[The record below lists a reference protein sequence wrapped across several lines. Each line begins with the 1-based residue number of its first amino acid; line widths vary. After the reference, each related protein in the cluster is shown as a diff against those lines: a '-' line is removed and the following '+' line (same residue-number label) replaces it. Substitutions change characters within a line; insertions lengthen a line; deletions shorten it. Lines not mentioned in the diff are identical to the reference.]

1 MNLTPPSPT
10 GGGPRTASQ
19 RSPASGGNN
28 GAQKPPTKEEL
39 DKFQKL
45 LKELEA
51 SKDKIEQLS
60 KSGGPMW
67 GNGVEGPGGLPFT
80 GAPPPGKSPNGSRK
94 TAKPAGAKAGGN
106 SPSAS
111 KPKPK
116 TKKVPK
122 KPPKMMAKSEPQPE
136 ERSEVKGHPPPE
148 EVKSSPVTKG
158 KRIVIEEIHS
168 SDDELTT
175 SPTPVEDTPPLK
187 EDSAETESPPPS
199 LVRVYRPC
207 GRVLRM
213 YCNTC
218 H

>member
-1 MNLTPPSPT
+1 M
-10 GGGPRTASQ
+10 
-19 RSPASGGNN
+19 
-28 GAQKPPTKEEL
+28 E
-39 DKFQKL
+39 KFQKL

-51 SKDKIEQLS
+51 SKEKIEQLS

-67 GNGVEGPGGLPFT
+67 GGMEGLGGLPFT
-80 GAPPPGKSPNGSRK
+80 GPPPPGKSPNGSRK
-94 TAKPAGAKAGGN
+94 AAKPAAKAGGK

-111 KPKPK
+111 KPK

-122 KPPKMMAKSEPQPE
+122 KPPKVTAKSEPQPA

-148 EVKSSPVTKG
+148 EVKSSPVTKM

-175 SPTPVEDTPPLK
+175 HPTLVVDTPPLK

-199 LVRVYRPC
+199 LVRPSFHMSTCACLYKKIVHYLKTH
-207 GRVLRM
+207 VLFFFFFLAVS
-213 YCNTC
+213 NLQVVV
-218 H
+218 